1 MSSDPFEE
9 PHEVFRTGE
18 WYYVTLFINEGLQPG
33 VPKRVGRGQ
42 GADVRVNREGVPVVS
57 SLRDHFLKPE
67 D

>member
-18 WYYVTLFINEGLQPG
+18 WYYVTLFINEGLRPG
-33 VPKRVGRGQ
+33 VPKRVGRAQEAG
-42 GADVRVNREGVPVVS
+42 VRVNREGVPVVL
-57 SLRDHFLKPE
+57 SLRDYFLKTE